1 MSGFK
6 RVLLR
11 AYLLWVYRRPAV
23 RRPLEALRYLL
34 TGQEVTNFT
43 YEIANRDELV
53 DLLAAALRVAPDK
66 VWGWIDEV
74 QGDTRFLDDL
84 RSRLRPR
91 RDRRSEPLFGRRLG
105 WYCLVRHARPSLTV
119 ETGSHDGLGTALL
132 LRALERNAAEGAEG
146 ALVSVDIDPGSGW
159 LVAEPLRVR
168 LERHVGD
175 ARAVLPAVLSGRG
188 VGVFIH
194 DSLHTYEHER
204 FELELALEHRDRT
217 LFLVSDNAH
226 ASTALA
232 DACRQQGI
240 PYYEFTERPVGHF
253 YPGAT
258 MGLGIAGRET

>member
-11 AYLLWVYRRPAV
+11 MYLVWTYRSAAV

-34 TGQEVTNFT
+34 AGKEVTNFT

-53 DLLAAALRVAPDK
+53 DLLAAALQVAPDQ
-66 VWGWIDEV
+66 VRGWIDEV
-74 QGDTRFLDDL
+74 ESDTGFLDDL
-84 RSRLRPR
+84 RSRLQPR

-105 WYCLVRHARPSLTV
+105 WYCIVRHARPSLAV

-146 ALVSVDIDPGSGW
+146 TLVSVDIDPESGW
-159 LVAEPLRVR
+159 MVAQALRSR

-175 ARAVLPAVLSGRG
+175 ARAVLPAVLSGRE

-204 FELELALEHRDRT
+204 FELELALEHADGD

-226 ASTALA
+226 ASTALS
-232 DACRQQGI
+232 DVCRQHGV
-240 PYYEFTERPVGHF
+240 PYYEFTEQPVGHF
-253 YPGAT
+253 YPGAAL
-258 MGLGIAGRET
+258 GLGVASRP